1 MKSIKS
7 ILTLFL
13 AVCAFAVFAQKPS
26 FGDNYRDESDPNGS
40 RRFNQRCDDPFAER
54 LFSRDF
60 TGLSNIN
67 FQYLDKEL
75 RNYTKSRCLSVGQVR
90 RLANLL
96 PSDREKFDY
105 LTFSLA
111 HVYYKDVNNYAI
123 TSTVFANQ
131 DAKYAYYRF
140 LVREGIAVDQNAEA
154 YVADKGFN
162 SSMFATPQYDRF
174 GNPFPNEMNN
184 RRINNSDSYYNNN
197 DAFNHS
203 YGKEYKRRDN
213 DDETRTN
220 RDRNNNNTYY
230 NNRNGNYNGQSD
242 YNSGYR
248 DMTYREFEA
257 LKDRVKQNTSDKGKL
272 DIAKSLTQQNTFTSA
287 QIADIARILVADNSR
302 LEFAKFAYDYVYD
315 RVNYFT
321 VNEAFTSDKSRKELT
336 QYIKNRG

>member
-7 ILTLFL
+7 ILTFFL
-13 AVCAFAVFAQKPS
+13 ALCAFSVFAQKPV
-26 FGDNYRDESDPNGS
+26 FGDNYRDESDRNGS
-40 RRFNQRCDDPFAER
+40 RRFSQRCDDPFPER

-111 HVYYKDVNNYAI
+111 HVYYKDVNNYAV

-174 GNPFPNEMNN
+174 GNPFPNELNA

-197 DAFNHS
+197 DGFNHS
-203 YGKEYKRRDN
+203 YSKEYKRADN
-213 DDETRTN
+213 ALDDTRTN
-220 RDRNNNNTYY
+220 RERNNNNNYD
-230 NNRNGNYNGQSD
+230 NNRAPFGSI
-242 YNSGYR
+242 SGYR
-248 DMTYREFEA
+248 DMTYSEFEA
-257 LKDRVKQNTSDKGKL
+257 LRNRVKQSTFDNGKL
-272 DIAKSLTQQNTFTSA
+272 DIAKSLVQENIFTSS
-287 QIADIARILVADNSR
+287 QIADITRLINADNIR
-302 LEFAKFAYDYVYD
+302 LELAKFAYDYVYD

-336 QYIKNRG
+336 QYIKNRK